1 MEQRLE
7 DHYERESKRHKGSG
21 LGFDGAHSDAAQSVA
36 VHYNSLADRH
46 RTLTSGSDILHV
58 RNLHNWI
65 KSVLIGRH
73 LRPGAAV
80 LDLACGK
87 GGDMQKFRVG
97 ECATY
102 CGVDIALQSVRDA
115 VGRYNGCNGR
125 PGMPF
130 TGHFAAADFCDA
142 RLSSVLPPGVT
153 YQASLSLPISRSPSL
168 APRLSPLFP
177 TRDSVSTRDAFPLH
191 ISQLVSC
198 QFAVHYAF
206 ATEARAEAMLANVAS
221 QLEPGGFFVGTTPD
235 ANVLVSR
242 LRAAPELSFGNGR
255 YQVAFNARH
264 SSKRFDAAAPF
275 GIGYRFSLNEAVDDC
290 EEYLVHLPA
299 FERLA
304 RKHGLQ
310 LLFANNFTDFFAQV
324 RRPLPSELPAYP
336 SPFFFTPTPTPT
348 PLTPLPRQHC
358 REHSNL
364 VDKMRVLPENDF
376 IPEEDWEVRE
386 KHHTP
391 ILLPTCPMCPIRCP
405 MVSPDVFFPILS
417 PWYHRMFFVFHSS
430 LVVSPGATVCLFVCF
445 WFSPLFSTSQG
456 EPQLP
461 RLRLPEGGSPARER
475 RRLAPGSAARRTW
488 AGLCRQGWGQG
499 WGQGAS
505 AVP

>member
-142 RLSSVLPPGVT
+142 RLSRVLPPGVT
-153 YQASLSLPISRSPSL
+153 YQASLSLPISHSPSL
-168 APRLSPLFP
+168 APHLSLPVSPPSSPHAILSP
-177 TRDSVSTRDAFPLH
+177 RGNAFPLH

-255 YQVAFNARH
+255 YQVDFNARH

-310 LLFANNFTDFFAQV
+310 LLFASNFTDFFAQV
-324 RRPLPSELPAYP
+324 RRHPSL
-336 SPFFFTPTPTPT
+336 
-348 PLTPLPRQHC
+348 R
-358 REHSNL
+358 
-364 VDKMRVLPENDF
+364 
-376 IPEEDWEVRE
+376 
-386 KHHTP
+386 
-391 ILLPTCPMCPIRCP
+391 
-405 MVSPDVFFPILS
+405 
-417 PWYHRMFFVFHSS
+417 
-430 LVVSPGATVCLFVCF
+430 
-445 WFSPLFSTSQG
+445 TS
-456 EPQLP
+456 
-461 RLRLPEGGSPARER
+461 RLP
-475 RRLAPGSAARRTW
+475 
-488 AGLCRQGWGQG
+488 
-499 WGQGAS
+499 
-505 AVP
+505 

>member
-153 YQASLSLPISRSPSL
+153 YQASLLSLI
-168 APRLSPLFP
+168 
-177 TRDSVSTRDAFPLH
+177 H
-191 ISQLVSC
+191 I
-198 QFAVHYAF
+198 
-206 ATEARAEAMLANVAS
+206 
-221 QLEPGGFFVGTTPD
+221 
-235 ANVLVSR
+235 
-242 LRAAPELSFGNGR
+242 
-255 YQVAFNARH
+255 
-264 SSKRFDAAAPF
+264 
-275 GIGYRFSLNEAVDDC
+275 
-290 EEYLVHLPA
+290 
-299 FERLA
+299 
-304 RKHGLQ
+304 
-310 LLFANNFTDFFAQV
+310 
-324 RRPLPSELPAYP
+324 
-336 SPFFFTPTPTPT
+336 
-348 PLTPLPRQHC
+348 
-358 REHSNL
+358 
-364 VDKMRVLPENDF
+364 
-376 IPEEDWEVRE
+376 
-386 KHHTP
+386 
-391 ILLPTCPMCPIRCP
+391 
-405 MVSPDVFFPILS
+405 
-417 PWYHRMFFVFHSS
+417 
-430 LVVSPGATVCLFVCF
+430 
-445 WFSPLFSTSQG
+445 
-456 EPQLP
+456 
-461 RLRLPEGGSPARER
+461 
-475 RRLAPGSAARRTW
+475 
-488 AGLCRQGWGQG
+488 
-499 WGQGAS
+499 
-505 AVP
+505 